1 MSLKNRGQEAFA
13 SIVLSILN
21 IVKHRLHV
29 CCKDYEDGES
39 CAGGHQMASVLFG
52 QVTATENKCQF
63 EADMETHYNGSFI
76 TFDDEAA
83 LKECWLVTI

>member
-1 MSLKNRGQEAFA
+1 
-13 SIVLSILN
+13 
-21 IVKHRLHV
+21 
-29 CCKDYEDGES
+29 
-39 CAGGHQMASVLFG
+39 MASVLFG

-63 EADMETHYNGSFI
+63 EADVETHYNGSFI

>member
-1 MSLKNRGQEAFA
+1 MYSPFRTSPNIAYMSG
-13 SIVLSILN
+13 
-21 IVKHRLHV
+21 
-29 CCKDYEDGES
+29 KDYEDGES

-83 LKECWLVTI
+83 LKECWLVII